1 MVDLFEEKA
10 KGWDKDDFKTRLS
23 RAIGTT
29 MLEHLD
35 FTADMDVMDF
45 GAGTGL
51 IAGHLVPKVA
61 HIAAVDISQAM
72 LDRLAAKPELR
83 GKVDT
88 LCQDIMDH
96 PLAQKFDVIVSA
108 MAMHHVEDT
117 DKLIESFAA
126 HLKAG
131 GRVALADLDHE
142 DGTFHP
148 AGTTG
153 VFHAGFKRDPLQ
165 QLLNKHGISDVQFVT
180 AYAVERGDKVFPIFL
195 VLGQKSAPAA

>member
-51 IAGHLVPKVA
+51 IAGHLAPKVA

-96 PLAQKFDVIVSA
+96 PLPQKFDVIVSA

-195 VLGQKSAPAA
+195 VLGQKSALAA